1 MIEAQVL
8 EQDQDPSLAH
18 YLKEWLAHARGRVR
32 ATTYQ
37 GYEYL
42 IRVHAVPALGEV
54 PLSELS
60 PLHFQRLYSSL
71 LTPERHLSAGTVL
84 NLHLVLTQALG
95 QAVRWGI
102 LERNP
107 VKGAQPPRP
116 VRPEPVV
123 VDPALARRIVAA
135 LLGSAVELP
144 GMFAI
149 STGMRRGEIL
159 GLRWADLHPDLHHA
173 QVRRTLHTTGQGL
186 RFSEPKTRKSRR
198 AVALPEFVR
207 APLERARFEQGL
219 RRSKAQR
226 WQDLD
231 LVIDRGDG
239 APLNPDTLSSRWRL
253 FLKHSGLPHV
263 RFHDLRHAHATL
275 MLLQGVHPKVVSE
288 RLGHASV
295 GITLDLY
302 SHVLPS
308 MQQDAVRAFDELFA
322 SS

>member
-8 EQDQDPSLAH
+8 EHDEDPSFGH
-18 YLKEWLAHARGRVR
+18 YLQEWLAHARGRVR
-32 ATTYQ
+32 ATTYA

-71 LTPERHLSAGTVL
+71 LVPERHLSAGTVL

-102 LERNP
+102 CASNP
-107 VKGAQPPRP
+107 VRGAQPPRP

-123 VDPALARRIVAA
+123 VTPALARRIVQA
-135 LLGSAVELP
+135 LPGSVIELP
-144 GMFAI
+144 GMIAI

-159 GLRWADLHPDLHHA
+159 GLRWADLHPDLALA
-173 QVRRTLHTTGQGL
+173 QVRRTLHTTGRGL
-186 RFSEPKTRKSRR
+186 AFSEPKTRRSRR
-198 AVALPEFVR
+198 SVALPEILRPF
-207 APLERARFEQGL
+207 LERSRSEQTL
-219 RRSKAQR
+219 RRSTAR
-226 WQDLD
+226 SWADLD

-239 APLNPDTLSSRWRL
+239 GPLNPNTMSSRWRL

-322 SS
+322 

>member
-8 EQDQDPSLAH
+8 ERDQDSSLGH

-32 ATTYQ
+32 ATTYA

-42 IRVHAVPALGEV
+42 IRCHAVPALGEI

-71 LTPERHLSAGTVL
+71 LAPERGLSAGTVL

-123 VDPALARRIVAA
+123 VDPSLAKRIVAA
-135 LLGSAVELP
+135 LSGSAVELP
-144 GMFAI
+144 GMLAL

-159 GLRWADLHPDLHHA
+159 GFAGPTW
-173 QVRRTLHTTGQGL
+173 RRTY
-186 RFSEPKTRKSRR
+186 TRPRSAGPFTRPGGDCSSPSRR
-198 AVALPEFVR
+198 PASPA
-207 APLERARFEQGL
+207 AP
-219 RRSKAQR
+219 
-226 WQDLD
+226 W
-231 LVIDRGDG
+231 
-239 APLNPDTLSSRWRL
+239 PCLSS
-253 FLKHSGLPHV
+253 SGPLWSEHV
-263 RFHDLRHAHATL
+263 WSR
-275 MLLQGVHPKVVSE
+275 G
-288 RLGHASV
+288 
-295 GITLDLY
+295 
-302 SHVLPS
+302 
-308 MQQDAVRAFDELFA
+308 FA
-322 SS
+322 DRRPGRGRTSIW